1 MIAFIY
7 FILFILLCYLL
18 RKFGLLDVAHFIKQN
33 IHSILLIIIIILM
46 LTPDMIKNWLFFNFQ
61 FDTLYTGVPTEII
74 TKCKS
79 MLVIEPHKETI
90 LDVPAILADQLNIL
104 SSLDQKM
111 SEANN
116 IGKAQLQ
123 SYYNGQTVEL
133 QKIDILNNNLSS
145 LKTDLNYQT
154 KVLTNTINHPKDV
167 INTLTS
173 IKSNT
178 AYNPAMLKQ
187 LTQTN
192 LLLDQ
197 SNKIDLQGFS
207 ELLKAEGKQN
217 LAIQLENYGKQ
228 VEQAMKAYEN
238 KTNNL
243 LQTMKDTFTSEEL
256 KVREQAAQAIKDA
269 QLEAEISR
277 TNAQKAIEESTR
289 MINEREM
296 YTNLGIE
303 KTIPNTG
310 DRQVNAED
318 AAKVSLL
325 GATLLAMRKLIFK
338 F

>member
-1 MIAFIY
+1 MTL
-7 FILFILLCYLL
+7 LFILLFILTCYLL
-18 RKFGLLDVAHFIKQN
+18 YKFGLINLGIF
-33 IHSILLIIIIILM
+33 ILLGVIVIYLNIIVYLM
-46 LTPDMIKNWLFFNFQ
+46 LTPDLMKNWLFFNFQ
-61 FDTLYTGVPTEII
+61 LERVFATMPIELID
-74 TKCKS
+74 KCKS
-79 MLVIEPHKETI
+79 ILIIEPRKETMVDI
-90 LDVPAILADQLNIL
+90 PAILADQLNIL
-104 SSLDQKM
+104 NSIDKKLFD
-111 SEANN
+111 ANN